1 MSSLSCFFFHF
12 FILSKVKFIKKIET
26 LHQFPQLRGSAK
38 CLHFIIIML
47 NSRIKPR
54 RLNRRMMASATSLCR
69 QSSQAHQQEHE
80 EHP

>member
-1 MSSLSCFFFHF
+1 MSSLSFFHF
-12 FILSKVKFIKKIET
+12 IESKIYKKIET

-54 RLNRRMMASATSLCR
+54 RLNRRMMALATSLCR
-69 QSSQAHQQEHE
+69 QSSQAHQPEYE

>member
-38 CLHFIIIML
+38 CLHFIIML
-47 NSRIKPR
+47 ISRIKPR
-54 RLNRRMMASATSLCR
+54 RLNRRMMALATSLYR